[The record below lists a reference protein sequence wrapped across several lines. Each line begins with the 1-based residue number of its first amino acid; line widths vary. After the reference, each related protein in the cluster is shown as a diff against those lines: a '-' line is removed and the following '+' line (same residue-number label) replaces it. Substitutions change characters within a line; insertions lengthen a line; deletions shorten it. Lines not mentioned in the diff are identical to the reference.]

1 LGLIPAYKLPE
12 IVMATIEKRSDSNG
26 SLTYR
31 VKVRMRGYPQ
41 ATASFKQRTHAKHWA
56 AQTESAMRE
65 GRYFNCPESRKHT
78 LADAIDRYKKEV
90 LKNLTDLS
98 HRICHLDW
106 WRKEIGM
113 SLLADIHPAT
123 ISQYKTKLGNTPS
136 DFGRH
141 KNKLRSDSTVNRYL
155 ASLSALLN
163 TATKEWNW
171 LESNPCE
178 KVKRNKEPRGRVR
191 FLSDSERKSLIAA
204 CDVEKD
210 MPELKLIVLI
220 SMTTGARR
228 GEIMNL
234 RWRHVDLKSSRITLV
249 DTKNGDTRSIP
260 IVDPVT
266 GLLSQWSKVRS
277 IDDNSYV
284 FPGHTE
290 STKGKPLDFDKTW
303 RNVLVFSGVSDF
315 RFHDLRHTAASYL
328 AMNGAGIREIG
339 DILGHKSLSMVQRYS
354 HLCDD
359 HKKATVERM
368 TKAVF
373 GEAQ

>member
-1 LGLIPAYKLPE
+1 
-12 IVMATIEKRSDSNG
+12 MATIEKRSDSNG

-41 ATASFKQRTHAKHWA
+41 ATASFKRRTDAKHWA
-56 AQTESAMRE
+56 AHTESAMRE
-65 GRYFNCPESRKHT
+65 GRYFNSPESRKHT

-90 LKNLTDLS
+90 LKNLTDAS

-113 SLLADIHPAT
+113 NLLADIHPAT
-123 ISQYKTKLGNTPS
+123 ISQCKTKLGNTPS

-141 KNKLRSDSTVNRYL
+141 KNRLRSDSTVNRYL

-171 LESNPCE
+171 LEANPCE

-191 FLSDSERKSLIAA
+191 FLSDSERKRLLAA

-228 GEIMNL
+228 GEIMSL

-266 GLLSQWSKVRS
+266 GLLSQWAKVRS
-277 IDDNSYV
+277 IDENSYV
-284 FPGHTE
+284 FPGHSE
-290 STKGKPLDFDKTW
+290 SNKGKPLDFDKTW
-303 RNVLVFSGVSDF
+303 RNVLVSSGVNDF

-354 HLCDD
+354 HLCED

-368 TKAVF
+368 AKAVF
-373 GEAQ
+373 GGSAT